1 MSTCRRPALDFLRDL
16 AMLAVMLIHV
26 TSTYI
31 AAESHVTFLGM
42 NLALFLNQASRFSVP
57 LFLFLSGYSLGIGD
71 KPMTYRAFLKRRAS
85 RVLAPYL
92 VWVLVYEYANCGFDL
107 GMWLE
112 QLGDLSRQLRNF
124 LAGQAA
130 PHLYFIPIVAQG
142 YVLYPLLKRWVR
154 KAPVQ
159 GTLWSLAVTLLLQGW
174 YALYSIDLM
183 PDLPNPFLWLAF
195 PFWCFYFVAGMCLQQ
210 VDFAKITRLCRR
222 NGGSILVCG
231 VLFAV
236 LYSAVSRRIGVLH
249 AIRPDQMA
257 FVLLMFFWGIAAWEK
272 LKRVP
277 FLARGTAL
285 LSQYS
290 MGIYY
295 NHVLVLCFLRQF
307 PRFQLGMSGM
317 LLLFLA
323 TFGLSLLV
331 AVLLEGGW
339 HGLKRAWQSRR
350 TT

>member
-1 MSTCRRPALDFLRDL
+1 
-16 AMLAVMLIHV
+16 MLAVILIHV

-31 AAESHVTFLGM
+31 AAESHITFLGM
-42 NLALFLNQASRFSVP
+42 NLALFLNQAARFCVP

-71 KPMTYRAFLKRRAS
+71 RPMPYGAFLKRRAS

-92 VWVLVYEYANCGFDL
+92 VWVLVYEWSNCGFDP
-107 GMWLE
+107 GVWLE
-112 QLGDLSRQLRNF
+112 QLGDLTGQLRNF

-130 PHLYFIPIVAQG
+130 PHLYFIPIVVQG
-142 YVLYPLLKRWVR
+142 YVLYPLLKGWVR
-154 KAPVQ
+154 RAPVQ
-159 GTLWSLAVTLLLQGW
+159 SALWSMAVTFLCQGW
-174 YALYSIDLM
+174 YVLHTIGLLPA
-183 PDLPNPFLWLAF
+183 LPNPYLWLTFPPGAF
-195 PFWCFYFVAGMCLQQ
+195 DFVAGMCFAAGGFCENHPPVPEHAQGHPGVRGAVCGGCTARLQQ
-210 VDFAKITRLCRR
+210 DRDAPRHPPGPDGLCP
-222 NGGSILVCG
+222 
-231 VLFAV
+231 A
-236 LYSAVSRRIGVLH
+236 
-249 AIRPDQMA
+249 D
-257 FVLLMFFWGIAAWEK
+257 VLLGDRAWEK

-277 FLARGTAL
+277 FLERGTAL
-285 LSQYS
+285 LSRYS

>member
-1 MSTCRRPALDFLRDL
+1 MATCRRPALDFLRVL
-16 AMLAVMLIHV
+16 AMLAVILIHV

-31 AAESHVTFLGM
+31 AAESHITFLGM
-42 NLALFLNQASRFSVP
+42 NLALFLNQAARFCVP

-71 KPMTYRAFLKRRAS
+71 RPMPYGAFLKRRAS

-92 VWVLVYEYANCGFDL
+92 VWVLVYEWSNCGFDP
-107 GMWLE
+107 GVWLE
-112 QLGDLSRQLRNF
+112 QLGDLTGQLRNF

-130 PHLYFIPIVAQG
+130 PHLYFIPIVVQG
-142 YVLYPLLKRWVR
+142 YVLYPLLKGWVR
-154 KAPVQ
+154 RAPVQ
-159 GTLWSLAVTLLLQGW
+159 SALWSMAVTFLCQGW
-174 YALYSIDLM
+174 YVLHTIGLLPA
-183 PDLPNPFLWLAF
+183 LPNPYLWLTF
-195 PFWCFYFVAGMCLQQ
+195 PFWCFYFVAGMCLQR
-210 VDFAKITRLCRR
+210 VDFAKITHLCRSSA
-222 NGGSILVCG
+222 GGILVCG

-236 LYSAVSRRIGVLH
+236 LYSAVSSRIGMLH

-277 FLARGTAL
+277 FLARGTVL
-285 LSQYS
+285 LSRYS